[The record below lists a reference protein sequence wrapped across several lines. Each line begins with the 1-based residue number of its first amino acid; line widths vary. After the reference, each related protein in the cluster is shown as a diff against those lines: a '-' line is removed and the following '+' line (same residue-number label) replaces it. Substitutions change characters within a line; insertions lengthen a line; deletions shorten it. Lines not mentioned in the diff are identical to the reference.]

1 MTEPGLAAVLATAAA
16 VSSLLLA
23 GLIWVVHLVVYP
35 AFALVGPAQ
44 WADYHR
50 ARSQRITVTVGR
62 PWAVQGLSALGLLA
76 LRPEPAPLALV
87 LAHAALVALP
97 VAVTAVSS
105 MPAHRRLSTGP
116 DDAARDRLLAGNRL
130 RVAAWT
136 GSAVTGTWLLLAVA

>member
-1 MTEPGLAAVLATAAA
+1 MTEPGLATALATAAA

-50 ARSQRITVTVGR
+50 AHSQRITVAVGP
-62 PWAVQGLSALGLLA
+62 PWALQGLSALGLLA
-76 LRPEPAPLALV
+76 VRPEPVPLALV
-87 LAHAALVALP
+87 LGHAVLVALP
-97 VAVTAVSS
+97 VVVTVLSS
-105 MPAHRRLSTGP
+105 VPAHQRLSAGP
-116 DDAARDRLLAGNRL
+116 DDEARSRLLGGNRL

-136 GSAVTGTWLLLAVA
+136 GSAVTGTWILLAVA